1 LAISPKS
8 ASKGGFFP
16 VRQQCGGRPA
26 RRSAP
31 AHRTRQRSPN
41 QKTSTRP
48 TPILLRLK
56 TSPILYSLQL
66 TRDFNRNM
74 LRLRRTPTERKPRT
88 YEPLDPRKQP
98 GNHILQICVAHH
110 MPESHTRA
118 PQNACSVPGRF
129 SPTSEQIGSSPQTCS
144 VPKPM
149 VLSRLRTRLK
159 RQVTCP
165 ILSRGHFVGYCSA
178 RR

>member
-1 LAISPKS
+1 MALAISPKLDS
-8 ASKGGFFP
+8 RGGCFSPPAVRPSVFP
-16 VRQQCGGRPA
+16 AKQGP
-26 RRSAP
+26 STP
-31 AHRTRQRSPN
+31 
-41 QKTSTRP
+41 KTATLP
-48 TPILLRLK
+48 TPIFLRLK

-66 TRDFNRNM
+66 TRDFNRTM
-74 LRLRRTPTERKPRT
+74 LRLRRIPTERKPRT
-88 YEPLDPRKQP
+88 YEPLDPQKQP
-98 GNHILQICVAHH
+98 GNYILQICVARH

-129 SPTSEQIGSSPQTCS
+129 SPTSEQIGSSPQTCG

-149 VLSRLRTRLK
+149 VLSRLRTRFK

-165 ILSRGHFVGYCSA
+165 ILPRGHFFGYCSA